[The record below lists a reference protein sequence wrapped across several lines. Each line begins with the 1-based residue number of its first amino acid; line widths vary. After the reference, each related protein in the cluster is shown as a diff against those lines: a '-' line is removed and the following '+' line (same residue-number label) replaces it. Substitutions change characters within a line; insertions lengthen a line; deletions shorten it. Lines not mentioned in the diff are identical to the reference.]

1 MIPRETI
8 DRIFSAARIEDVVGD
23 YVSLKKRGAN
33 LIGLCP
39 FHDEKTG
46 SFTVSPS
53 KGIYKCFGCGKAGH
67 AVGFVMEIEQCSYV
81 EALRQ
86 LAKRY
91 HIEIEERELTA
102 EEKQKQDDRES
113 MFVVNE
119 FANKWFHE
127 QLWETSEGK
136 AVAMSYLRQRGLRE
150 DTIRKFQIGYSP
162 EKSTL
167 WSVAKGKGFIEKYLL
182 NDSENSPYIGTGVCG
197 KSENGKLYDRFRGR
211 IMFPFLS
218 VSGKVVGFS
227 GRLMVKNDRVGK
239 YVNSPTSLIYEK
251 HNELF
256 GLYQAK
262 QAISKNNSCYLVEG
276 QMDVIQLVQS
286 GIENVVA
293 SGGTALTINQIRLIH
308 RFTENITLLYDGDK
322 AGIKAALRGIDMM
335 LEEGLNVRIILLP
348 EGEDPDSFA
357 KSRNA
362 SDLQAFLDTNH
373 QDFIRFKTQLLS
385 EDAQNDP
392 TKRSDMILQ
401 IVQSIAVIRD
411 IIKRQVY
418 IKDTASLLG
427 MPEDVLVR
435 KVVELRKKEAEER
448 KKRNGN
454 QLQSTN
460 ASTENPSQ
468 TSQTAIPTSTAS
480 ATTSDDILPS
490 KATKYTIHKERNII
504 NLLQVIVRHGEKVI
518 YQEGDRT
525 ICAGEYIVNELRND
539 SIEVENPIHK
549 RIMDEFMD
557 NYLQEGFVSST
568 FFQHHPDMAISQ
580 FSVELIADKYQ
591 LSRIYSKK
599 AISENVVQ
607 EVQYDE
613 ADFLPELVQRLLLEI
628 KYTVVNQR
636 IDDMQELLNDAQ
648 KRGDEALITTI
659 LEQHPQLMKIRQQ
672 LCRALGNRVVVG

>member
-53 KGIYKCFGCGKAGH
+53 KGIFKCFGCGKAGH
-67 AVGFVMEIEQCSYV
+67 SVGFVMEIEQCSYV
-81 EALRQ
+81 DALRQ
-86 LAKRY
+86 LAKKY

-127 QLWETSEGK
+127 QLWNTPEGT

-150 DTIRKFQIGYSP
+150 DIIRKFQIGYSP
-162 EKSTL
+162 EKAAL
-167 WSVAKGKGFIEKYLL
+167 WDAAKKKGFQEKYLL
-182 NDSENSPYIGTGVCG
+182 NDSQNAPYIGTGVCG

-211 IMFPFLS
+211 VMFPFLS
-218 VSGKVVGFS
+218 ISGKVVGFS
-227 GRLMVKNDRVGK
+227 GRLMVKNDKVGK

-308 RFTENITLLYDGDK
+308 RFTENIVLLYDGDK

-335 LEEGLNVRIILLP
+335 LEEGINVRVILLP

-362 SDLQAFLDTNH
+362 SDLKEFLETNQH
-373 QDFIRFKTQLLS
+373 DFIRFKTQLLM
-385 EDAQNDP
+385 EEAQNDP
-392 TKRSDMILQ
+392 TRRSEMILQ
-401 IVQSIAVIRD
+401 IVRSIAVIPD

-418 IKDTASLLG
+418 IKDTATLLS
-427 MPEDVLVR
+427 MPEDVLTR
-435 KVVELRKKEAEER
+435 KVAEIRKQAADDRQKRKETEQR
-448 KKRNGN
+448 
-454 QLQSTN
+454 QQTQSQETPSEDTPTVV
-460 ASTENPSQ
+460 ATEPVAQ
-468 TSQTAIPTSTAS
+468 PLT
-480 ATTSDDILPS
+480 
-490 KATKYTIHKERNII
+490 HKERNIL
-504 NLLQVIVRHGEKVI
+504 NLIQVLIRYGEKVL
-518 YQEGDRT
+518 YQTEDQMIT
-525 ICAGEYIVNELRND
+525 VGEYIITEINND
-539 SIEVENPIHK
+539 SIDIPNPLHK
-549 RIMDEFMD
+549 LVIDEYVA
-557 NYLQEGFVSST
+557 NYQAPQFVASV
-568 FFQHHPDMAISQ
+568 FFQHHPNEAISQ
-580 FSVELIADKYQ
+580 LAVDMIADKYQ
-591 LSRIYSKK
+591 LSRMYSKRS
-599 AISENVVQ
+599 ISENVVQ
-607 EVQYDE
+607 EVQQDE
-613 ADFLPELVQRLLLEI
+613 TDVLPELVQRLLLEL
-628 KYTVVNQR
+628 KYTVVDER
-636 IDDMQELLNDAQ
+636 IDSMQRLLKEAQ
-648 KRGDEALITTI
+648 ERGDWQLITAI
-659 LEQHPQLMKIRQQ
+659 LEQQPQLMEIRTQ
-672 LCRALGNRVVVG
+672 LCRALGNRVIVR